1 MRTEPGVGHLDEEA
15 LVLHYFGED
24 KGATREAAERHLAT
38 CEACRDELEQI
49 GNALAMVSAS
59 APPRRLTA
67 SSASCGPA

>member
-38 CEACRDELEQI
+38 CEACRDELESNRQRTRDGI
-49 GNALAMVSAS
+49 GQCAAGGA
-59 APPRRLTA
+59 
-67 SSASCGPA
+67 